1 MKRTSLFRVALG
13 AVIILGVSFWGARR
27 ISATREE
34 AQRKQAGPRSAAV
47 PVRTDRGA
55 LGEVRNVLTFNGDVE
70 PMRSVDLQAKVAG
83 RLLALELED
92 GTPVEEGTP
101 VKKGQRIALLDGREY
116 HAAHSAAKAAV
127 SVAQASL
134 ASARAVVLQRQ
145 ASLASAQANLEDK
158 QREFQR
164 MSGLVA
170 QQAGTQQSLDQATTA
185 LAQAQAEKQAAQAQV
200 EAGEAALEQAQA
212 TLEQAQAEEEKAN
225 LDVQETMVCAPMD
238 GVVSRRHL
246 DPGVQVTASTPLV
259 TILAMDTVKVVISVP
274 VNRLSQVV
282 PGTTQATLRSPA
294 NPQEV
299 VTCLVE
305 KIYPA
310 VDTVTRTAQVELRV
324 PNRRREDGTYPFLPG
339 MYATVE
345 LLLEVKEGIVTVD
358 VSLPIRNVDRQL
370 VFVCQGDTVRAVP
383 VTLGLTTGGQVEVL
397 EGLHAGD
404 EVVVQGQHRLTD
416 GSVIR
421 RIAAQG
427 EDTIQE
433 GVQAKE

>member
-47 PVRTDRGA
+47 PVRTDRVA

-299 VTCLVE
+299 VTWLVE

-345 LLLEVKEGIVTVD
+345 PLLEVKEGIVTVD
-358 VSLPIRNVDRQL
+358 GSLPIRNVDRQL

-383 VTLGLTTGGQVEVL
+383 VTLGLATGGQVEVL